1 MGIDDIDILLVQ
13 VKFRSKLGG
22 ARCSSPGLRPAPRS
36 SEPCL
41 RGTSQGNC
49 RYIPSDIVLPYNHR
63 LHRSATFIHQL
74 TPAYPV
80 HSPHNVLVGAA
91 TMQLVGNESGSS
103 KAAVGSLI
111 RRGLC
116 GEGE

>member
-1 MGIDDIDILLVQ
+1 MLIPRNIKGSLLLEVDSAVNIHLTLDFYCDLNFLFIVELNCNGMGIDDIDILLVQ

-63 LHRSATFIHQL
+63 LHRSATFIH
-74 TPAYPV
+74 
-80 HSPHNVLVGAA
+80 
-91 TMQLVGNESGSS
+91 
-103 KAAVGSLI
+103 
-111 RRGLC
+111 
-116 GEGE
+116 